1 MKKHFLTLFCET
13 AHSLCY
19 LISYAD
25 NLGGKEKEGI
35 LFYPPVLSYSL
46 VSIRIYTLLTNEMHI
61 FKNVV
66 FSSF

>member
-1 MKKHFLTLFCET
+1 MKKHFLTPFCGT

-25 NLGGKEKEGI
+25 NLGGKEQKGI
-35 LFYPPVLSYSL
+35 LGLFYPSVLSYSL

-61 FKNVV
+61 F
-66 FSSF
+66 